1 MQWQGRDGMEH
12 SQEVI
17 QIGFGEG
24 LVGWARE
31 RGGGWDLGSDRS
43 HDECFVCVCVCV
55 CVIPPL
61 GTAVCPGD
69 GAVSSLR
76 IFIYFTNEKA
86 EAQSR
91 KNG

>member
-1 MQWQGRDGMEH
+1 MQRQGRDGMEH
-12 SQEVI
+12 SQEVV

-31 RGGGWDLGSDRS
+31 RGGGCDLGSDYS
-43 HDECFVCVCVCV
+43 HAERWV
-55 CVIPPL
+55 CVIPPM

-76 IFIYFTNEKA
+76 IFIYFTMKRLRHREERRA
-86 EAQSR
+86 D
-91 KNG
+91 